1 MKNLAIIIPP
11 QRLDAS
17 ALAACMN
24 IWQKRLNLSVFS
36 IDARQKPENEPGNLR
51 AEALSTLDSNGF
63 DGVAVMP
70 GMGTKEF
77 LWDDPEVIA
86 QLQLFDRARKL
97 VAGLGLGTVVL
108 AQSGILLGKKAATN
122 NAVELSIQLKSYGAI
137 FVPADV
143 VTLRWIITGS
153 GADVEAFAHAVSDWL
168 CKPSR

>member
-17 ALAACMN
+17 ALAACMS
-24 IWQKRLNLSVFS
+24 IWQKQLNLRVFS
-36 IDARQKPENEPGNLR
+36 IDAWQKPEDYPDNFQ
-51 AEALSTLDSNGF
+51 AEALNTLESNGF

-70 GMGTKEF
+70 GPGTKEF

-86 QLQLFDRARKL
+86 KLQLFDRTRKL
-97 VAGLGLGTVVL
+97 VAGLGLGAVVL

-122 NAVELSIQLKSYGAI
+122 DAVELSIQLKSYGAI

-143 VTLRWIITGS
+143 VTLKWVITGS

>member
-17 ALAACMN
+17 ALAACIS
-24 IWQKRLNLSVFS
+24 IWQNQLNLRVFA
-36 IDARQKPENEPGNLR
+36 IDARQKPGNYPDSLQ
-51 AEALSTLDSNGF
+51 AEALDTLDSNGF

-70 GMGTKEF
+70 GAGTKEF

-97 VAGLGLGTVVL
+97 VAGLGLGAVVV

-122 NAVELSIQLKSYGAI
+122 DAVELSIQLKSYGAI

-143 VTLRWIITGS
+143 VTLKWVITGS

>member
-17 ALAACMN
+17 ALAACMG
-24 IWQKRLNLSVFS
+24 IWQKRLNLRVFS
-36 IDARQKPENEPGNLR
+36 INALQPESYSGNLQ
-51 AEALSTLDSNGF
+51 AEALNTLDSNGF

-70 GMGTKEF
+70 GTGTKEF

-97 VAGLGLGTVVL
+97 VAGLGLGAVVL

-122 NAVELSIQLKSYGAI
+122 GAVELSIQLKSYGAI
-137 FVPADV
+137 FVPTDV
-143 VTLRWIITGS
+143 VKLKWVITGS